1 MERLCGLAVD
11 ALNVGGLETAIDLP
25 ELKVCVDLGVCPRRL
40 VARPT
45 VLFTHPHAD
54 HLGGIAS
61 HAATRSLFGQAP
73 PTYVVPPAIV
83 EPLGRLF
90 DAWRDLDQS
99 ELPLNLVPLSPGESH
114 AIGKRWEVRAFPT
127 IHPVPSQGYAFFE
140 VKKRLRPELEGLPQ
154 QELAR
159 RGAAGEEL
167 SETTR
172 ELRAAITG
180 DTRPEVLERETW
192 VRTAPLLITEC
203 TFLDERVDRAQAE
216 ESGHTHLDEWIE
228 RAELFENEVIAF
240 GHFSSRYSAGQ
251 VREILER
258 RLPAAMRERVHP
270 LLGRFP

>member
-1 MERLCGLAVD
+1 MERLLDIAVD

-40 VARPT
+40 VSRPT

-73 PTYVVPPAIV
+73 PTYVVPPPIA

-90 DAWRDLDQS
+90 EAWRDLDQS
-99 ELPLNLVPLSPGESH
+99 DMPHDLVPLAPGERF
-114 AIGKRWEVRAFPT
+114 AIGRRWEVEPFPT

-140 VKKRLRPELEGLPQ
+140 LKKRLRPELEGLDQ
-154 QELAR
+154 SELSR

-172 ELRAAITG
+172 VLRMAITG
-180 DTRPEVLERETW
+180 DTRPEVLEQQEV
-192 VRTAPLLITEC
+192 VRKAPLLITEC
-203 TFLDERVDRAQAE
+203 TFLDERVDREQAKI
-216 ESGHTHLDEWIE
+216 SGHVHLDEWIE
-228 RAELFENEVIAF
+228 RADLFENQVIAL
-240 GHFSSRYSAGQ
+240 GHFSSRYSADQ
-251 VREILER
+251 VREILAD
-258 RLPAAMRERVHP
+258 RLPESMRERVHP
-270 LLGRFP
+270 LLNRFP